1 MQTIGERLEE
11 ARKKKGISI
20 REAAEATKI
29 RSDYLQKFESNQF
42 DIGLTDIY
50 ARGFLRTY
58 ANFLKLPAD
67 RILNDFSALGRGETR
82 PRPSAREIY
91 GRMDIST
98 TAPNDPTDR
107 SGGVDEKAAPSTAET
122 SRPTPRPAPQRHRTG
137 SSLPTG
143 PDPAVVFK
151 YVKIGGAVAAVIVV
165 IIVGWVMLSNRS
177 GAEPR
182 SAANPPAATNAGTP
196 AAPTAPAATPTITLI
211 AKDAVHVTINRQNPD
226 GTVGEEIYK
235 GLLSRGDRRVVPK
248 PGAIWI
254 TTTAAQNLSVEVP
267 GWKEPLDVIVDGRRM
282 TGFAQ
287 FGLP

>member
-50 ARGFLRTY
+50 TRGFLRTY

-67 RILNDFSALGRGETR
+67 RILSDFSALGRGEAR
-82 PRPSAREIY
+82 PRASAREIY

-151 YVKIGGAVAAVIVV
+151 YMKIGGVALAVIAVIVV
-165 IIVGWVMLSNRS
+165 GWVMIINR
-177 GAEPR
+177 GGPEPR
-182 SAANPPAATNAGTP
+182 AAANTSANSSTTATNN
-196 AAPTAPAATPTITLI
+196 AAPASTQTITLI

-226 GTVGEEIYK
+226 GTYGEELYK
-235 GLLSRGDRRVVPK
+235 GLLSKGDRRVVPK

-254 TTTAAQNLSVEVP
+254 TTTAAQNLAVEVP
-267 GWKEPLDVIVDGRRM
+267 GWKEPVDIVVEGRRM